1 MQASKQ
7 MLLNF
12 GVRESEIP
20 KNRWRRIE
28 MVRKFS
34 SAAALEGRAGA
45 AANKFA
51 RGSRLTLMQQQE
63 IFMKKA
69 QEIWDAQLKVG
80 VWGFWRACCFFLFVR
95 VEGVSVWSGCNRS
108 RPPLCQ

>member
-1 MQASKQ
+1 

-45 AANKFA
+45 TANKFA

-63 IFMKKA
+63 LFMKKA

-80 VWGFWRACCFFLFVR
+80 VLGFYGFR
-95 VEGVSVWSGCNRS
+95 VLGF
-108 RPPLCQ
+108 